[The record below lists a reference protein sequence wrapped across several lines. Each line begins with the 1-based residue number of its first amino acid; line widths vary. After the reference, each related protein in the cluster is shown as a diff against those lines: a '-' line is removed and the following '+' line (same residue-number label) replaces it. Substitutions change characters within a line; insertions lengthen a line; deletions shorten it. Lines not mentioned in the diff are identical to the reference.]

1 VRRIKVWV
9 SRFLAW
15 EYAGLCL
22 LVLLVLVLH
31 LAAILRPDAPVF
43 DEQYYVPDA
52 RSILQGTG
60 SERIEHPPLGKLV
73 ITGGIT
79 LFGDNP
85 FGWRIMSVLFGL
97 ACIVFFYLICRK
109 LTLSKRASFLA
120 TFILALENLSFVQ
133 AGVAML
139 DVFSLAFM
147 LLAFWLYLRKQNA
160 LAGVSVGLATLV
172 KLTGALALPV
182 IVLHWLLTSRKDVW
196 RFSISMLAAPAVFFV
211 LMPVL
216 DLAIW
221 HEWLS
226 PFDQLSAMFR
236 ASSLATFA
244 GFPSPMLSRPWDW
257 LLRPEILTYWVEPQ
271 YVGMISPN
279 LWALIM
285 PVMLYAF
292 YKAFKRNT
300 AATFSVAWF
309 TCLYLLWIPFSII
322 SDRISY
328 VYYFYPAVGAV
339 CLAIGAG
346 ADGVFNRRETG
357 PMAWLERWGIPL
369 FVLSHLAAFAVLA
382 PISYWWKVPC
392 CVMLYILVSYQ
403 KTETSSPV
411 SGASQPTPVN
421 QSSV

>member
-1 VRRIKVWV
+1 MRRIKVWV

-172 KLTGALALPV
+172 KLTGALTTATFWFTVTVALLLTALP
-182 IVLHWLLTSRKDVW
+182 
-196 RFSISMLAAPAVFFV
+196 
-211 LMPVL
+211 
-216 DLAIW
+216 
-221 HEWLS
+221 
-226 PFDQLSAMFR
+226 Q
-236 ASSLATFA
+236 
-244 GFPSPMLSRPWDW
+244 
-257 LLRPEILTYWVEPQ
+257 
-271 YVGMISPN
+271 
-279 LWALIM
+279 
-285 PVMLYAF
+285 
-292 YKAFKRNT
+292 
-300 AATFSVAWF
+300 
-309 TCLYLLWIPFSII
+309 
-322 SDRISY
+322 
-328 VYYFYPAVGAV
+328 
-339 CLAIGAG
+339 
-346 ADGVFNRRETG
+346 
-357 PMAWLERWGIPL
+357 IPL
-369 FVLSHLAAFAVLA
+369 IITL
-382 PISYWWKVPC
+382 
-392 CVMLYILVSYQ
+392 
-403 KTETSSPV
+403 
-411 SGASQPTPVN
+411 
-421 QSSV
+421 

>member
-1 VRRIKVWV
+1 MKQIVHLIKQLLR
-9 SRFLAW
+9 RFLAW
-15 EYAGLCL
+15 EYAVLCL
-22 LVLLVLVLH
+22 LVLLVLALH

-52 RSILQGTG
+52 RSILRGDG
-60 SERIEHPPLGKLV
+60 SERIEHPPLGKL
-73 ITGGIT
+73 IIAGGLAI
-79 LFGDNP
+79 FGDNP

-109 LTLSKRASFLA
+109 LALSKRASFLT

-147 LLAFWLYLRKQNA
+147 LMAFWLYLRKQNA
-160 LAGVSVGLATLV
+160 LAGVSVGLAALV

-182 IVLHWLLTSRKDVW
+182 IVLHWVLTSRKDAW

-221 HEWLS
+221 HKWLNPLS
-226 PFDQLSAMFR
+226 QLSAMFR

-244 GFPSPMLSRPWDW
+244 GYPSPMLSRPWDW
-257 LLRPEILTYWVEPQ
+257 LLRPEILTYWVEPR
-271 YVGMISPN
+271 YVGMISPS
-279 LWALIM
+279 LWALII

-300 AATFSVAWF
+300 AAIFSTAWF

-328 VYYFYPAVGAV
+328 VYYFYPVVGAV
-339 CLAIGAG
+339 CLAMGVW

-357 PMAWLERWGIPL
+357 HMAWLESWVVPA
-369 FVLSHLAAFAVLA
+369 FVLAHLAAFAVLA
-382 PISYWWKVPC
+382 PVSYWWKVPC

-403 KTETSSPV
+403 MAETSSPV
-411 SGASQPTPVN
+411 SRHPD
-421 QSSV
+421 

>member
-1 VRRIKVWV
+1 MKQIVHLIKQLLR
-9 SRFLAW
+9 RFLAW
-15 EYAGLCL
+15 EYAVLCL
-22 LVLLVLVLH
+22 LVLLVLALH

-52 RSILQGTG
+52 RSILRGDG
-60 SERIEHPPLGKLV
+60 SERIEHPPLGKL
-73 ITGGIT
+73 IIAGGLAI
-79 LFGDNP
+79 FGDNP

-109 LTLSKRASFLA
+109 LALSKRASFLT

-147 LLAFWLYLRKQNA
+147 LMAFWLYLRKQNA
-160 LAGVSVGLATLV
+160 LAGVSVGLAALV

-182 IVLHWLLTSRKDVW
+182 IVLHWVLTSRKDAW

-216 DLAIW
+216 DL
-221 HEWLS
+221 
-226 PFDQLSAMFR
+226 
-236 ASSLATFA
+236 
-244 GFPSPMLSRPWDW
+244 
-257 LLRPEILTYWVEPQ
+257 
-271 YVGMISPN
+271 ISPS
-279 LWALIM
+279 LWALII

-300 AATFSVAWF
+300 AAIFSTAWF

-328 VYYFYPAVGAV
+328 VYYFYPVVGAV
-339 CLAIGAG
+339 CLAMGVW

-357 PMAWLERWGIPL
+357 HMAWLERWAVPA
-369 FVLSHLAAFAVLA
+369 FVLAHLAAFAVLA
-382 PISYWWKVPC
+382 PVSYWWKVPC

-403 KTETSSPV
+403 MAETSSPV
-411 SGASQPTPVN
+411 SRHPD
-421 QSSV
+421 